1 MQLAY
6 VWVLGI
12 WIYPTG
18 AKMRIL
24 LVEDDPA
31 VARLTLRILASGG
44 HVADHTKSGETA
56 LQGITKTE
64 YDLVILDLMLP
75 DVEGL
80 EVVRRMRA
88 ADYSTPVLILSGIT
102 EIPSRVAGFQL
113 GADDF
118 LTKPF
123 EPAELV
129 ARVEAILRRSNCSS
143 KPPLCVGPLTLDQR
157 KKAVTANGK
166 EVHLTRREYAI
177 LELLASRRGMS
188 LTKENLLAHLYGG
201 IDQPEPKVIDV
212 FVCRVRKK
220 LEEAGVKGFIVTN
233 WAQGYMIPLEPA
245 SQVRDTIAEQG
256 TSAAQAIRILPEA
269 AEASSVLGVRTV
281 RLTR

>member
-1 MQLAY
+1 MQ
-6 VWVLGI
+6 
-12 WIYPTG
+12 
-18 AKMRIL
+18 IL

-44 HVADHTKSGETA
+44 HVADHTESGENALDAISKTA
-56 LQGITKTE
+56 
-64 YDLVILDLMLP
+64 YDLVILDLILP
-75 DVEGL
+75 DVDGL

-102 EIPSRVAGFQL
+102 EMPSRIAGFQL

-123 EPAELV
+123 EPGELV

-143 KPPLCVGPLTLDQR
+143 EPPLCVGPVTLDR
-157 KKAVTANGK
+157 RNKAVTVDGK
-166 EVHLTRREYAI
+166 EIHLTRKEYAI

-201 IDQPEPKVIDV
+201 SDQPEPKVIDV

-220 LEEAGVKGFIVTN
+220 LGEAGVKGFIVTN
-233 WAQGYMIPLEPA
+233 WAQGYMVPLEPA
-245 SQVRDTIAEQG
+245 SLVRGTIAEQDVPHG
-256 TSAAQAIRILPEA
+256 TSAAQAIRILSEA
-269 AEASSVLGVRTV
+269 AEAS
-281 RLTR
+281 